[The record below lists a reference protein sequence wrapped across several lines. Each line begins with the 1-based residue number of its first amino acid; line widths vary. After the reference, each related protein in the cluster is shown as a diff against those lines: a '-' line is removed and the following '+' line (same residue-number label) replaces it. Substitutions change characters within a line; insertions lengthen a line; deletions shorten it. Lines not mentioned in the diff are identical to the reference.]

1 MEQGGRRS
9 VRTGWR
15 IRNLATR
22 WAVLATT
29 LFWTLACGAF
39 QEEEL
44 PVAFG
49 DPTFHTV
56 QQSEDVV
63 KIAAHY
69 DVTVEDVLAWNGLN
83 DDHLEDGQV
92 LLIWPHVDVVHNEP
106 LTVAELPAKVV
117 GGLKRAVFG
126 SPAPAPVLDPLVDDG
141 VAGTD
146 GEVRV
151 VVDVPTVPVA
161 GAGLLSVDMET
172 SDVDLSAAAASGT
185 QRSGGIG
192 EGSGLSSRGGTLASG
207 GQADDL
213 QIQQA
218 QMRDLG
224 PKIPNTPVTPPRLS
238 KPAAKRCLSGAAAT
252 VSEQGIVQERGLDT
266 AQVNAG
272 MKTIT
277 RVLPRCFPSGTEGRY
292 QMIVEVNVGCDG
304 LVRNVFTVSPGVV
317 PQHVT
322 SCIEQTLGYASF
334 PAHALPAGQS
344 FQVPLTFDF

>member
-1 MEQGGRRS
+1 M
-9 VRTGWR
+9 
-15 IRNLATR
+15 
-22 WAVLATT
+22 
-29 LFWTLACGAF
+29 FWTLACGAF

-56 QQSEDVV
+56 QQSDDIV
-63 KIAAHY
+63 KIAARY

-126 SPAPAPVLDPLVDDG
+126 APAPAPVAP
-141 VAGTD
+141 AE
-146 GEVRV
+146 GEVVPGTNGEGRV

-185 QRSGGIG
+185 QRSGGVG

-207 GQADDL
+207 GQADEL

-238 KPAAKRCLSGAAAT
+238 
-252 VSEQGIVQERGLDT
+252 
-266 AQVNAG
+266 
-272 MKTIT
+272 
-277 RVLPRCFPSGTEGRY
+277 
-292 QMIVEVNVGCDG
+292 
-304 LVRNVFTVSPGVV
+304 
-317 PQHVT
+317 
-322 SCIEQTLGYASF
+322 
-334 PAHALPAGQS
+334 
-344 FQVPLTFDF
+344 